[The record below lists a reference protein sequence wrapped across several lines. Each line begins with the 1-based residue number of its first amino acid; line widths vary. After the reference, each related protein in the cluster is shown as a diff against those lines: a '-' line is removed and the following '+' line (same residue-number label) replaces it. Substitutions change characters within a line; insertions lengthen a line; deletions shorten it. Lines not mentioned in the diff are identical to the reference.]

1 MADDKVNTFAIW
13 TRTIATGHP
22 QFGLLSFALFQYK
35 AMGPSVVSLRQ
46 AGEQLDVAKSTLKDR
61 IWAVNPDGLA
71 TERNIGILNKMKAGG
86 SIPAKSQ
93 STLVVTLKTL
103 IKAMESHLPS
113 VVTQALKQVAE
124 ERPPPHISI
133 ARGKNIVVPKVKGNR
148 VLPTP
153 AAPLGAMSHIAMQ
166 SLVAS
171 PTTTTGG
178 KKGGVQSRP
187 SSSGISKPA
196 GNGGPAAGP
205 ALTHFLPPPRG
216 ANRESMLRMSHLA
229 GPGSPAASS
238 RGNTLS
244 AARGSPV
251 TTAPKRT
258 PFKVVGIAPGK
269 SIKCIPC

>member
-35 AMGPSVVSLRQ
+35 ALGPSVVSLRQ

-71 TERNIGILNKMKAGG
+71 TEKDIGILNKMKAGG

-93 STLVVTLKTL
+93 SSMVVTLKTL

-113 VVTQALKQVAE
+113 VVTQALKQVAA

-148 VLPTP
+148 VLPTEP
-153 AAPLGAMSHIAMQ
+153 AAPLGAMTQIAMQ
-166 SLVAS
+166 SLAS

-178 KKGGVQSRP
+178 K
-187 SSSGISKPA
+187 
-196 GNGGPAAGP
+196 
-205 ALTHFLPPPRG
+205 RG
-216 ANRESMLRMSHLA
+216 ESQYSNLR
-229 GPGSPAASS
+229 
-238 RGNTLS
+238 N
-244 AARGSPV
+244 
-251 TTAPKRT
+251 
-258 PFKVVGIAPGK
+258 
-269 SIKCIPC
+269 